1 MPGNI
6 NHIKYFTQTKGVV
19 CMHRDVLIEQ
29 IEYSRQ
35 QMNELSKHLPLI
47 AEEVVELSQEID
59 QLLNQYQ
66 RINDKD

>member
-1 MPGNI
+1 ML
-6 NHIKYFTQTKGVV
+6 KQKGVV
-19 CMHRDVLIEQ
+19 CMHRDLLIEQ

-47 AEEVVELSQEID
+47 AQEVVELSQEID

-66 RINDKD
+66 RINEKEQLLP